1 MRALVCVAVLGVLA
15 APAMAA
21 ELPQWAYPV
30 APPAGGPPDN
40 TVQKSLAGSTKTY
53 TAAQINDRFAV
64 LALMTPPLRR
74 TVFLHCQTIANFHA
88 RSAKIACRR
97 EVGWPSLSSI
107 PMASARL
114 RPHPGRRP
122 GLAGP

>member
-53 TAAQINDRFAV
+53 TAGQINDRFGPPDWYPEDHPPMPAL
-64 LALMTPPLRR
+64 LAQGKKPKAPPCDLCHR
-74 TVFLHCQTIANFHA
+74 TNA
-88 RSAKIACRR
+88 
-97 EVGWPSLSSI
+97 
-107 PMASARL
+107 
-114 RPHPGRRP
+114 PGRP
-122 GLAGP
+122 QSA

>member
-40 TVQKSLAGSTKTY
+40 TVQKSLAGGANKE
-53 TAAQINDRFAV
+53 TAAQNHDRFGPPAWDPGDPPPMPDV
-64 LALMTPPLRR
+64 LPRGRKPK
-74 TVFLHCQTIANFHA
+74 
-88 RSAKIACRR
+88 S
-97 EVGWPSLSSI
+97 
-107 PMASARL
+107 
-114 RPHPGRRP
+114 PGRER
-122 GLAGP
+122 GQHRNCAA